1 MATNLAGD
9 NLQKSVISLLQS
21 YMKIDYIKIQHI
33 FNSGCQ
39 RGEFVIFILF
49 RWCSDQRMQHAGL
62 SSAQRRREVGF
73 WGHRLVLEMYM
84 LYGLMLINVFM
95 PDHPLSTIKLSYWSN
110 NSFEWPRVYTPLV
123 CSFKAI
129 STLHDIEATQK
140 LKVNTNAI
148 STRLRNEQ
156 CQFRGDGRRELLG
169 DQPREGS
176 RSDPTMYSWCLPWLH
191 FLANYPIFNVDY
203 RKVCCR
209 RKGRPSFVLKFQRIF
224 TCDHGP

>member
-1 MATNLAGD
+1 
-9 NLQKSVISLLQS
+9 
-21 YMKIDYIKIQHI
+21 
-33 FNSGCQ
+33 
-39 RGEFVIFILF
+39 
-49 RWCSDQRMQHAGL
+49 MQHAGL

-123 CSFKAI
+123 CCFKAS

-148 STRLRNEQ
+148 STRLRNE
-156 CQFRGDGRRELLG
+156 
-169 DQPREGS
+169 
-176 RSDPTMYSWCLPWLH
+176 
-191 FLANYPIFNVDY
+191 
-203 RKVCCR
+203 
-209 RKGRPSFVLKFQRIF
+209 
-224 TCDHGP
+224 